1 MLLKGAGKWMS
12 AILASGKRNDL
23 SNNDILNN
31 NGTVEKVPQY
41 VLKSSPLAFHC
52 AL

>member
-1 MLLKGAGKWMS
+1 MS
-12 AILASGKRNDL
+12 AILATGKRNDW

-31 NGTVEKVPQY
+31 NGTVQKVPQC
-41 VLKSSPLAFHC
+41 VLKSAPLAFHC

>member
-1 MLLKGAGKWMS
+1 MS

-23 SNNDILNN
+23 SDNDILNN

-52 AL
+52 AR